1 MCGIFGSIALTAP
14 ADPEVVRRVERGT
27 GLLTHRGPDS
37 GAVLT
42 EGSVCLGHR
51 RLSIVDLEGGAQP
64 MWSTDR
70 RGVIAYNG
78 EVYNFDDIER
88 ELAAAGRSFATR
100 SDTEAVLNAFLE
112 WGPDSVTRLRGM
124 FAFAAV
130 DLEKRQALLA
140 RDRLGKK
147 PLFYVVR
154 DGVLTWSSELEPL
167 YQTLGPFTLDLA
179 ALDRYLSWQ
188 YVPAPQ
194 TIYREVRC
202 LPPGHLLTVD
212 LRTGEIVERRYWQL
226 QFREDRGLSAEE
238 WGERLDAAIRDAVA
252 VRFMSDVPF
261 GAFLSGGID
270 SSLVVGYMAELMQQ
284 PVKTFTIGFHES
296 DYSEMQFAEQVARL
310 NGTEHHTEIV
320 DADSLAL
327 LPTLVRH
334 YGQPFAD
341 SSALPTYHVSKMA
354 RRFVKMVLSG
364 DGGDENFA
372 GYNSYE
378 YVLRRMANARG
389 DAPAARGHW
398 FRDLAGIMFR
408 RMRRAS
414 LPRPL
419 IDELYEQHS
428 ITAHHF
434 APAERRQL
442 WRKEFRD
449 LVSDVDP
456 DRRALLDLAGAPVVT
471 RLQNLDLH
479 MYLPFDILT
488 KVDIAAMANS
498 LEVRV
503 PLLDH
508 HVVELAA
515 TMPTELKLAPTP
527 TGYDKKHLLKVLAAR
542 RYPPS
547 IIDRPKMGF
556 GVPIGDW
563 MAKKLRP
570 EVERRLLTS
579 NFLPLFFDTKRINEI
594 WSRHVAHGDMTPKVW
609 NLLFFEEWLRT
620 HQDAIPA
627 ASRMA

>member
-1 MCGIFGSIALTAP
+1 MCGIFGSIALTGA
-14 ADPEVVRRVERGT
+14 AGSALTQRVERGT
-27 GLLTHRGPDS
+27 ALLAHRGPDS

-42 EGSVCLGHR
+42 HAQVCLGHR
-51 RLSIVDLEGGAQP
+51 RLSIVDVEGGHQP

-70 RGVIAYNG
+70 LGVIAYNG
-78 EVYNFDDIER
+78 EVYNFDAIER
-88 ELAAAGRSFATR
+88 ELVTEGRRFATR
-100 SDTEAVLNAFLE
+100 SDTEAVLNAYLA
-112 WGPDSVTRLRGM
+112 WGPDAVTRLRGM

-130 DLEKRQALLA
+130 DLEKQQALLA

-154 DGVLTWSSELEPL
+154 EGVLTWSSELEPL
-167 YQTLGPFTLDLA
+167 YRTVGPFQIDLD
-179 ALDRYLSWQ
+179 ALDRYLAWQ

-194 TIYREVRC
+194 TIYQEVRC
-202 LPPGHLLTVD
+202 LPPGHLLTID
-212 LRTGEIVERRYWQL
+212 LKTGAISERRYWQL
-226 QFREDRGLSAEE
+226 EFREDRSVSAAE

-270 SSLVVGYMAELMQQ
+270 SSLIVGYMAEMMQE
-284 PVKTFTIGFHES
+284 PVKTFTIGFNES
-296 DYSEMQFAEQVARL
+296 DYSEMQYAEQVANL
-310 NGTEHHTEIV
+310 NGTEHRTEIV

-327 LPTLVRH
+327 LPELVRH

-372 GYNSYE
+372 GYHSYE
-378 YVLRRMANARG
+378 YVMRRLTNATTASPTGRG
-389 DAPAARGHW
+389 AW

-408 RMRRAS
+408 RLRRAS
-414 LPRPL
+414 FPQPL
-419 IDELYEQHS
+419 VDEIYQQHA
-428 ITAHHF
+428 ITARHF
-434 APAERRQL
+434 SPADRRRL
-442 WRKEFRD
+442 WRPVFHH
-449 LVSDVDP
+449 LVRDVDR

-515 TMPTELKLAPTP
+515 TMPSELKLAPVD
-527 TGYDKKHLLKVLAAR
+527 GGFDKKHMLKQLAKR
-542 RYPPS
+542 RYS
-547 IIDRPKMGF
+547 ASLIDRPKMGF
-556 GVPIGDW
+556 GVPIGEW
-563 MAKKLRP
+563 MRKKLRP
-570 EVERRLLTS
+570 EVEKRLLTS
-579 NFLPLFFDTKRINEI
+579 ELLPLFFDASYIAEI
-594 WSRHVAHGDMTPKVW
+594 WTRHVAEGNMTAKVW
-609 NLLFFEEWLRT
+609 NLLFLEEWLRT

-627 ASRMA
+627 DLAR